1 VAVTRA
7 NVEAI
12 LVQRA
17 GPLMTKAGMATTIV
31 GTNANLNDPIGW
43 GVRQAGGTVAV
54 YSLVTDADLATVD
67 SADTDKML
75 DFAELRLL
83 KNILTNISLVD
94 TQVGSRRESLSQL
107 ARQLENRIKTFTEE
121 LEDTYGLSVPSLEAG
136 FIGVEFAEHYETSED
151 EVL

>member
-43 GVRQAGGTVAV
+43 GIRQSGGTVAA
-54 YSLVTDADLATVD
+54 YSLVIDADVATVASD
-67 SADTDKML
+67 DTDKML
-75 DFAELRLL
+75 DFSELRLL

-107 ARQLENRIKTFTEE
+107 ARQLENRIKAFTEE
-121 LEDTYGLSVPSLEAG
+121 LEDVYGLSVPTLEAG
-136 FIGVEFAEHYETSED
+136 FIGVEFAEHTETSED
-151 EVL
+151 E